1 MTAVTKVLLEVV
13 HKRRPQS
20 EGGGLSSVDILRTR
34 EKGGVFRCER
44 LHFLAQTT
52 SDFSKFVVCH
62 LLYYSI
68 LMVKII
74 VVDY

>member
-1 MTAVTKVLLEVV
+1 VTEVLLGVV

-20 EGGGLSSVDILRTR
+20 GKRGFVKCGHVVDKGEEGF
-34 EKGGVFRCER
+34 FRCGR
-44 LHFLAQTT
+44 LHFLAQKT

-74 VVDY
+74 VIDC